1 MTVLRGSLV
10 VLATGVVFSLGGL
23 AFRLTDEVD
32 AWQYVVFRGL
42 GSMGAMTVLLAW
54 RYRGRARS
62 LVASVEPSHC
72 LAGLLLGSMSTLFIV
87 ALEHASVAFVLFL
100 QTLAPLAAAYFSWLL
115 LRERVS
121 NAVLVATAVS
131 LVGVAIMVSATF
143 TDTIAPLGAIA
154 ALIPLFFGLYATLI
168 RRAEQ
173 IDPQVPIWIAGL
185 TLFVAGLIG
194 TLVISD
200 LQVSARDAAIGL
212 AAGSLLLAIPGWF
225 FNMAAR
231 VVPAPE
237 SALLLMSEIVL
248 APVWVWIFVD
258 ERPEPTTLIGGS
270 IILAAVVGL
279 LLWRRQQMSIATG
292 QPIPVTGHYRD
303 GNE

>member
-1 MTVLRGSLV
+1 
-10 VLATGVVFSLGGL
+10 
-23 AFRLTDEVD
+23 
-32 AWQYVVFRGL
+32 
-42 GSMGAMTVLLAW
+42 
-54 RYRGRARS
+54 
-62 LVASVEPSHC
+62 
-72 LAGLLLGSMSTLFIV
+72 
-87 ALEHASVAFVLFL
+87 
-100 QTLAPLAAAYFSWLL
+100 
-115 LRERVS
+115 
-121 NAVLVATAVS
+121 
-131 LVGVAIMVSATF
+131 
-143 TDTIAPLGAIA
+143 
-154 ALIPLFFGLYATLI
+154 
-168 RRAEQ
+168 
-173 IDPQVPIWIAGL
+173 
-185 TLFVAGLIG
+185 LFVAGLIG
-194 TLVISD
+194 SLVISD